1 MTDSPTEMPADVP
14 APAPASLRASVLAF
28 LLREWPYLL
37 MLALALFGVAYSS
50 VARAPFRG
58 YWIALGPFIGLICII
73 TRWQQAGGAEG
84 RFHLV
89 WTQLLHWCAV
99 LLAIELMF
107 IADVD
112 RMMNAD
118 ASALSALT
126 LLALGT
132 FTAGLHIGAWRVCLV
147 GVLLGLGVPG
157 IAWLEQSALLI
168 LLVIVALVAITVPLV
183 WMIYIHKW
191 SRS

>member
-1 MTDSPTEMPADVP
+1 MTDSPPDVP
-14 APAPASLRASVLAF
+14 ASAPPLATSSFTVRAF
-28 LLREWPYLL
+28 LFKEWPYLL
-37 MLALALFGVAYSS
+37 MLLLALVGVAYSS
-50 VARAPFRG
+50 VARAPVRE
-58 YWIALGPFIGLICII
+58 YWIILGPFIGLICII
-73 TRWQQAGGAEG
+73 SGWRDAGSAEG
-84 RFHLV
+84 RIRLV
-89 WTQLLHWCAV
+89 GTQILHWCAV

-107 IADVD
+107 VADVD

-168 LLVIVALVAITVPLV
+168 ILIIVAVAAIVLPIL
-183 WMIYIHKW
+183 WMIYGHRW
-191 SRS
+191 RRA

>member
-1 MTDSPTEMPADVP
+1 MADVQSNESLP
-14 APAPASLRASVLAF
+14 AAPRFTARAF
-28 LLREWPYLL
+28 LFREWPYLL
-37 MLALALFGVAYSS
+37 MLGAALVGVAYSS
-50 VARAPFRG
+50 FSRAPVRE

-73 TRWQQAGGAEG
+73 TRWQDAGSGER

-89 WTQLLHWCAV
+89 WTQVLHWCAV

-107 IADVD
+107 VADVD

-132 FTAGLHIGAWRVCLV
+132 FTAGLHIGAWKVCLV
-147 GVLLGLGVPG
+147 GVVLGLGVPG

-168 LLVIVALVAITVPLV
+168 ILIIVAAAAIVVPIL
-183 WMIYIHKW
+183 WMTHAHKW
-191 SRS
+191 RGA